1 MDKQKVRIPDVEM
14 GQEFLQ
20 KRYPKDTM
28 ARDYWERF
36 ARSGSV
42 VDYLNYAAVSRGEI
56 MPEDIK

>member
-1 MDKQKVRIPDVEM
+1 MDKQKVRMPDVEM

-20 KRYPKDTM
+20 NQRSKDAS

-42 VDYLNYAAVSRGEI
+42 VDYLNYAAVSRGEL